1 MGEGYR
7 FGKVVAKDAYFPA
20 LQSYS
25 GTALEFLVFL
35 LLFCF
40 QSG

>member
-7 FGKVVAKDAYFPA
+7 FGKVVAKDAYFSAFTMLLRDSPGFPA
-20 LQSYS
+20 
-25 GTALEFLVFL
+25 VL